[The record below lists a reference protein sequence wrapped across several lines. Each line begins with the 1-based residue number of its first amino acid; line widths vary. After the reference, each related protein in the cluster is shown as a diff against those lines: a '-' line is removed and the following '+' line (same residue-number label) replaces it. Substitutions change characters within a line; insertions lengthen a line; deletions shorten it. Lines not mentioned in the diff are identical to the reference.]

1 MNVPLFLALDHNYGY
16 LLFMHSVVNKYSPK
30 AFYNTWQTNM
40 NREPTHNLRNQ
51 DDIPLPHPRI
61 ELFKRSPLYTLPY
74 EWNKLGGDR
83 FQQNKTTFRIAIKNT
98 IFDKIPN

>member
-1 MNVPLFLALDHNYGY
+1 MPYTSHIRYAK

-30 AFYNTWQTNM
+30 SFYNTWQTNM

-98 IFDKIPN
+98 IFDEIPN